1 MKVKVTRKEIKE
13 NYKNIIN
20 VSYCNLQYL
29 LKAANI
35 SPAYYCTRAEGWACD
50 IYVINDEIVIVTG
63 YAPFGNIKSSFD
75 LCEKYEKKAQKLL
88 YSNKYKKYTTIQK
101 HGWSLL
107 TNFVHQLVTDEEE

>member
-29 LKAANI
+29 LNIANI
-35 SPAYYCTRAEGWACD
+35 TPAYYCTRAEGWACD
-50 IYVINDEIVIVTG
+50 IYIINNNTVVVTG
-63 YAPFGNIKSSFD
+63 YAPFGNIKPSFD

-88 YSNKYKKYTTIQK
+88 YSNKYKKYTTVQK
-101 HGWSLL
+101 HGRSLL
-107 TNFVHQLVTDEEE
+107 IDFINQIVKE